1 MPQTRRQSDL
11 GFFLECFVVI
21 SSWCS
26 HFNPTVYRT
35 SQGYWEVFYI
45 MKLSFII
52 IFFFIIIIFLFL
64 FLLSYGLQMLDNSFV
79 KTSVFKGV
87 FLSYHYMYSF
97 HLDCLD
103 LERIKH
109 ASSLCIITKSQNL
122 LKLLTDIFL
131 YVSGP
136 VASRIKSEGLHT
148 LKSEHIWIW
157 CVYFERSFSE

>member
-11 GFFLECFVVI
+11 VFFLECFLVI
-21 SSWCS
+21 SSWCW

-35 SQGYWEVFYI
+35 SQGYGEVFYV
-45 MKLSFII
+45 MKLSFLIN
-52 IFFFIIIIFLFL
+52 FFFIIIIFLFL
-64 FLLSYGLQMLDNSFV
+64 LLLLSYGLQMLDNSFV
-79 KTSVFKGV
+79 KTSVF
-87 FLSYHYMYSF
+87 
-97 HLDCLD
+97 HLDWLY

-122 LKLLTDIFL
+122 LKSLTDIFL

-136 VASRIKSEGLHT
+136 VASRIKSEGLHA
-148 LKSEHIWIW
+148 LKSEHTWIW